1 MRSAGVPAGLRGT
14 VEAYFD
20 AELAGDDS
28 AGWWLRQA
36 ARESVIAARMSAR
49 AAVSV
54 HRALLAGATLAQVAD
69 AAGVSNA
76 EAAERWRSWA
86 DGQRELARQLPGLGI
101 SERDYRLAAAAVSAD
116 APGSGQTGRET
127 AIGSPRP

>member
-1 MRSAGVPAGLRGT
+1 MRPAEVPFGLRET

-20 AELAGDDS
+20 AELAGDGS

-36 ARESVIAARMSAR
+36 ARESVIAARMAAR

-69 AAGVSNA
+69 AAGVSRA

-86 DGQRELARQLPGLGI
+86 DGQRELARQVPGLGV
-101 SERDYRLAAAAVSAD
+101 SERDYQRAAAVISAD
-116 APGSGQTGRET
+116 LAGSGQTGRET
-127 AIGSPRP
+127 RIGSPHP